1 MSTTA
6 REYALNLRVYYED
19 TDAGGVVFYANY
31 LRFFERARTEMLR
44 AGGIDQNAMLQ
55 GARVA
60 FVVRS
65 VAVEYLASARLD
77 DAITVTA
84 ALERIG
90 GASASFVQRV
100 LRGDQVLVTAV
111 VKVVCVNLD
120 EMRPLPIPP
129 PIRAII
135 EAYLLPA
142 QDS

>member
-142 QDS
+142 QDT

>member
-6 REYALNLRVYYED
+6 REYALNVRVYYED

-44 AGGIDQNAMLQ
+44 AGGIDQHALLA

-65 VAVEYLASARLD
+65 VTVDYLASARLD
-77 DAITVTA
+77 DAITITA

-90 GASASFVQRV
+90 GASATFVQRV
-100 LRGDQVLVTAV
+100 LRDNEVLATAS

-129 PIRAII
+129 AIRSVI
-135 EAYLLPA
+135 EAHLLSA
-142 QDS
+142 QGS